1 MRSDRLA
8 YRQPSHAGHAPDP
21 NVSQVLLKLT
31 IAYKA
36 ETNVVDIVPQAKRL
50 RLSLNMPFAQLD
62 DPGGIARNVAG
73 VGRWGHGEVE
83 FGVASSDGPLTR
95 EPVTPLL
102 RMRLAWTGFLYSS
115 MTIETTYTAARDQL
129 KALMDRVVEDREVV
143 MVRRRQGGDVALV
156 AADELEGLLE
166 TAHLLRS
173 PRNAARLLAALER
186 AQSDT
191 LPALRLEDL
200 EAQLEA

>member
-1 MRSDRLA
+1 
-8 YRQPSHAGHAPDP
+8 
-21 NVSQVLLKLT
+21 
-31 IAYKA
+31 
-36 ETNVVDIVPQAKRL
+36 
-50 RLSLNMPFAQLD
+50 
-62 DPGGIARNVAG
+62 
-73 VGRWGHGEVE
+73 
-83 FGVASSDGPLTR
+83 
-95 EPVTPLL
+95 
-102 RMRLAWTGFLYSS
+102 

-186 AQSDT
+186 AQAET
-191 LPALRLEDL
+191 LPAHPLEEL
-200 EAQLEA
+200 EAWLEP

>member
-1 MRSDRLA
+1 
-8 YRQPSHAGHAPDP
+8 
-21 NVSQVLLKLT
+21 
-31 IAYKA
+31 
-36 ETNVVDIVPQAKRL
+36 
-50 RLSLNMPFAQLD
+50 
-62 DPGGIARNVAG
+62 
-73 VGRWGHGEVE
+73 
-83 FGVASSDGPLTR
+83 
-95 EPVTPLL
+95 
-102 RMRLAWTGFLYSS
+102 

-166 TAHLLRS
+166 TSHLLRS

-191 LPALRLEDL
+191 LSALRLEDL

>member
-1 MRSDRLA
+1 MKNGPHFPHRQHYGKALA
-8 YRQPSHAGHAPDP
+8 LSGADH
-21 NVSQVLLKLT
+21 SFQVPYIT
-31 IAYKA
+31 TQHRPV
-36 ETNVVDIVPQAKRL
+36 EKRK
-50 RLSLNMPFAQLD
+50 
-62 DPGGIARNVAG
+62 
-73 VGRWGHGEVE
+73 W
-83 FGVASSDGPLTR
+83 
-95 EPVTPLL
+95 PLL
-102 RMRLAWTGFLYSS
+102 ALTWTENLYSG

-186 AQSDT
+186 AQSET
-191 LPALRLEDL
+191 LPARPL
-200 EAQLEA
+200 EALEAWLEP